1 MNVTNGKYLSIR
13 KYVDI
18 IRKKTSIAKDK
29 IIFDKKNIGEKKS
42 NRMNSNFFKKLNKF
56 NFTNLDKGLDITINW
71 YLQNQRKNISP
82 KKKISKKLIKILHND
97 FEEMFEKK
105 LSNKLNNKKIL
116 ILGGNSFLAN
126 YTGIFLLF

>member
-1 MNVTNGKYLSIR
+1 MNVTNGKYLSVR

-29 IIFDKKNIGEKKS
+29 IIFDKKNIGEKIKP
-42 NRMNSNFFKKLNKF
+42 NKFKFFKIKKF

-82 KKKISKKLIKILHND
+82 KKKISKKLIKILHHD
-97 FEEMFEKK
+97 FQEMFEK
-105 LSNKLNNKKIL
+105 NYL
-116 ILGGNSFLAN
+116 IS
-126 YTGIFLLF
+126 